1 MFSIHLQPRTDLF
14 DSLLVFNEQL
24 NTWDIDVQP
33 RPLGGALHRC
43 VYSSI
48 VFAAN
53 K

>member
-24 NTWDIDVQP
+24 NTWDVDVQP
-33 RPLGGALHRC
+33 RPLGGALHWS